1 MGIYSP
7 ARRRLIIAL
16 LLTSVLLV
24 TLDLRGN
31 SILDTLRNGF
41 QQAMDPLESA
51 ADVVARPVRN
61 AWRGITRYDELV
73 KENEELRNQVEQ
85 QRADQISARAAVV
98 EFQSLLELNNL
109 PSLGDIPTITARVVG
124 ETPSNFDEVIE
135 IDKGGDDEIEV
146 GMAVVSEGG
155 LVGKITKVFDDRS
168 YVMLVTDEEYA
179 VGAKIP
185 GTVSEETT
193 PTTTPPPPTVPNA
206 IPSPD
211 LTTTTTIPPTTTTTV
226 PGTAPA
232 GEIPTSTA
240 PPTTAPPT
248 TVPVTTVPP
257 TTVPPTTV
265 PPTTLAPSTRETGSL
280 QGQGSGQPLV
290 LRFLEEDVDTG
301 RFEVGDPV
309 MTEGGEGS
317 LAPPDIPIGT
327 IASVRRGAGS
337 AGPEIE
343 VEIGADVERL
353 SFVRVLRFKPLS
365 EAEGD

>member
-24 TLDLRGN
+24 TLDLRSN

-61 AWRGITRYDELV
+61 AWRGITLYEELAE
-73 KENEELRNQVEQ
+73 ENEELRNQVEQ

-146 GMAVVSEGG
+146 GMAVVAEGG

-179 VGAKIP
+179 IGAKIP
-185 GTVSEETT
+185 GTVSDDAT
-193 PTTTPPPPTVPNA
+193 PTTRPPPPTVPNA

-211 LTTTTTIPPTTTTTV
+211 LTTTTTIPPVTTTTV
-226 PGTAPA
+226 PGTTPP
-232 GEIPTSTA
+232 GQVPPSST

-248 TVPVTTVPP
+248 TVPVTTVPES
-257 TTVPPTTV
+257 T
-265 PPTTLAPSTRETGSL
+265 TTLPPSTRETGSL
-280 QGQGSGQPLV
+280 QGQGSGQPVV

-301 RFEVGDPV
+301 RFEEGDPV

-343 VEIGADVERL
+343 VELGADVERL

>member
-61 AWRGITRYDELV
+61 AWRGITRYDELAE
-73 KENEELRNQVEQ
+73 ENEELRSQVEQ

-109 PSLGDIPTITARVVG
+109 PSLGDIPTITARVIG

-135 IDKGGDDEIEV
+135 IDKGGDDDIEV

-185 GTVSEETT
+185 GTVSDDAT
-193 PTTTPPPPTVPNA
+193 PTTPAPPTIPNA
-206 IPSPD
+206 IPNPD
-211 LTTTTTIPPTTTTTV
+211 LTTTTTIPPATTTTTTV
-226 PGTAPA
+226 PGTTPP
-232 GEIPTSTA
+232 GQVPPSSTPPTTA

-248 TVPVTTVPP
+248 IVPVTTVPESN
-257 TTVPPTTV
+257 
-265 PPTTLAPSTRETGSL
+265 TTLPPSTRETGSL
-280 QGQGSGQPLV
+280 QGQGSGRPVV

-301 RFEVGDPV
+301 RFEEGDPV

-327 IASVRRGAGS
+327 IARVRRGAGS

-343 VEIGADVERL
+343 VELGADVERL

>member
-24 TLDLRGN
+24 TLDLRGS

-61 AWRGITRYDELV
+61 AWRGITLYDELA

-109 PSLGDIPTITARVVG
+109 PSLGDIPTITARVIG

-146 GMAVVSEGG
+146 GMAVVAEGG

-185 GTVSEETT
+185 GTVSDDAT
-193 PTTTPPPPTVPNA
+193 PTTPPPPPTVPNA

-211 LTTTTTIPPTTTTTV
+211 LTTTTTIPPTTTTTTTV
-226 PGTAPA
+226 PGTTPP
-232 GEIPTSTA
+232 GQVPPSTA
-240 PPTTAPPT
+240 PSTTTSATTAPPT
-248 TVPVTTVPP
+248 TVPVTTVPES
-257 TTVPPTTV
+257 T
-265 PPTTLAPSTRETGSL
+265 TTLPPSTRETGSL
-280 QGQGSGQPLV
+280 QGQGSGEPVV
-290 LRFLEEDVDTG
+290 LRFLEEDLDTG
-301 RFEVGDPV
+301 RFEEGDPV

-327 IASVRRGAGS
+327 IARVRRGAGS

-343 VEIGADVERL
+343 VELGADVER
-353 SFVRVLRFKPLS
+353 
-365 EAEGD
+365 